1 MEKSH
6 FFALLSRMKY
16 IGRWGLMRS
25 ASTENVAEHTLQ
37 VAMFAHGLAV
47 LKNEKFGGHV
57 DPARVAEAALYHDVS
72 EILTGDLPTPV
83 TVSYTHLTLPTI
95 CSV

>member
-25 ASTENVAEHTLQ
+25 ASAENVAEHTLQ

-47 LKNEKFGGHV
+47 IKNEKFGGRV
-57 DPARVAEAALYHDVS
+57 DPAREMCIRDRRCATRENYFEFKGRERSKL
-72 EILTGDLPTPV
+72 
-83 TVSYTHLTLPTI
+83 
-95 CSV
+95 